1 MQVAVRQQH
10 YALHMDCPQQLPLL
24 YMVLHVGVVGY
35 VNWLFAAIHVDG
47 ALGVRADNASPPF
60 PRK

>member
-1 MQVAVRQQH
+1 
-10 YALHMDCPQQLPLL
+10 MDCPQQLPLL